1 MLALGV
7 PGYGEMTAVP
17 SGTTVTPDPA
27 RGDPVHSP
35 TSPSSS
41 HTSHSRARAR
51 ATVLGTQASADP
63 ALAATGGLNV
73 RLALLRRWPR
83 CWPVPCSLR
92 LAHRPEGPAPVS
104 ASSLV
109 LALRRPGAARRSG
122 RPRVGRCRRRRV
134 PDQQGRHRRGV
145 NFGSL
150 GGGHA
155 GQLLHGATSSTT
167 GLTALHEAGFNTDG
181 TVHDGPG
188 FVCRIDD
195 KPGNPPEDCNADT
208 PPASAYWSY
217 WQATNGGSWVYSS
230 QGAATKHVHVGGF
243 EGWSFGNGSAKP
255 TSSNPS
261 RPVQPTFRIGPAAS
275 TTTHRSSSSSTSP
288 TSKPTAT
295 KRSPTSTAT
304 STSSDSA
311 TALAAGPTG
320 TAGAQL
326 PDEGQGSGGHRG
338 RSCSAR

>member
-1 MLALGV
+1 M
-7 PGYGEMTAVP
+7 
-17 SGTTVTPDPA
+17 
-27 RGDPVHSP
+27 R
-35 TSPSSS
+35 
-41 HTSHSRARAR
+41 
-51 ATVLGTQASADP
+51 
-63 ALAATGGLNV
+63 
-73 RLALLRRWPR
+73 RLL
-83 CWPVPCSLR
+83 
-92 LAHRPEGPAPVS
+92 
-104 ASSLV
+104 LV
-109 LALRRPGAARRSG
+109 LALAAGAFAAPAASASAG
-122 RPRVGRCRRRRV
+122 VVDGACPTSKGVTV
-134 PDQQGRHRRGV
+134 VV

-150 GGGHA
+150 GGGT
-155 GQLLHGATSSTT
+155 QVSCYTGATSSTT
-167 GLTALHEAGFNTDG
+167 GLTALHEAGFNTNG
-181 TVHDGPG
+181 TAHDGEG
-188 FVCRIDD
+188 FVCRIDG
-195 KPGNPPEDCNADT
+195 KPGNPPEACNLT

-304 STSSDSA
+304 STTSDTA

-320 TAGAQL
+320 TSGAQL
-326 PDEGQGSGGHRG
+326 PDDGQGAG
-338 RSCSAR
+338 RSPWPFVLGAIGVAALLGGAYLVVLRRRGSGF